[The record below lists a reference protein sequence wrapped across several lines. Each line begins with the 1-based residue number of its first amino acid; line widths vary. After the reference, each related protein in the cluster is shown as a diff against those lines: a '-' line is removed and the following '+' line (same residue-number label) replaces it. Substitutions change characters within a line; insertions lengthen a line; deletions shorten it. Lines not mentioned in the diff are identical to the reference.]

1 MLIRDASG
9 RLKAPSPLRSAGA
22 LQKERDCVL
31 VAVRKYHQSQHA
43 RIFNI
48 LRIHRKLPLHFHL
61 LRLICDTAALRSHR
75 HRLHGLRRSAG
86 LRP

>member
-1 MLIRDASG
+1 M
-9 RLKAPSPLRSAGA
+9 PSLLRSAGA

-31 VAVRKYHQSQHA
+31 VAVRKHHQSQHA

-61 LRLICDTAALRSHR
+61 LRLICDTAAL
-75 HRLHGLRRSAG
+75 L
-86 LRP
+86 